1 MENLKEALQ
10 YLVNLGEGTARP
22 DVLEICGK
30 TYATKKLVR
39 YGEKKYACDLEVS
52 SLTAI
57 LDYIAAAGAEF
68 RQDMILHVQSPR
80 QVSFVSF
87 LDNEDRC
94 RECLLTAAANVSE
107 FGFDRLYD
115 QERFIMELQA
125 NFLPNEDL
133 EKLQAVAGNVEGGT
147 TTNYGDDG
155 VSQKTTIKSGIAT
168 RENIVVPNPATLIP
182 YRTFP
187 EIEQPSSKF
196 VFRIRDNRDGAPE
209 FKLLEADGGVWKTD
223 AIARIKEYLQHGLE
237 SIDCPVNIHVIG

>member
-10 YLVNLGEGTARP
+10 YLVNLGKEEASP
-22 DVLEICGK
+22 EVLEICGK
-30 TYATKKLVR
+30 TYVTKKLVQYSGR
-39 YGEKKYACDLEVS
+39 EYADDLEVS

-57 LDYIAAAGAEF
+57 LDYISAAGLEF
-68 RQDMILHVQSPR
+68 RQDMILHVEGPR
-80 QVSFVSF
+80 IVRLISF
-87 LDNEDRC
+87 LDEGRR
-94 RECLLTAAANVSE
+94 RECLLTAKANVSE
-107 FGFDRLYD
+107 FVFDRWYD

-147 TTNYGDDG
+147 TASYGDDG

-168 RENIVVPNPATLIP
+168 REDVVVPNPATLIP
-182 YRTFP
+182 WRTFP
-187 EIEQPSSKF
+187 EIEQPASKF

-223 AIARIKEYLQHGLE
+223 AIAQIKEYLKNGLG
-237 SIDCPVNIHVIG
+237 SIDCPVSIHVIG

>member
-10 YLVNLGEGTARP
+10 YLVNLGEKEARP
-22 DVLEICGK
+22 EVLEICGK

-39 YGEKKYACDLEVS
+39 YGEEEKAAALDVS

-57 LDYIAAAGAEF
+57 LDYIAAAGPEL
-68 RQDMILHVQSPR
+68 RRDMILHVDSPKR
-80 QVSFVSF
+80 VFLLSF
-87 LDNEDRC
+87 LNEERC
-94 RECLLTAAANVSE
+94 RECLLVAEANVSE
-107 FGFDRLYD
+107 FGFDRWYD

-155 VSQKTTIKSGIAT
+155 VSQKATIKSGIAT

-223 AIARIKEYLQHGLE
+223 AIAQIKEYLRHGLE